1 MSPVRLSLSLI
12 VSSVFLCTAATAATL
27 RVDPAAPE
35 GGGPSGPWRRIQQ
48 ALNAAQPGD
57 VVELAAGSYLEDVKS
72 VRDGRPG
79 QPIIIRGPAD
89 AVVRGAVAGRMIEIN
104 HDYIELHG
112 FTLDGRHASE
122 ERVESYR
129 DKLLYVV
136 AAAPDGNVEGVRVV
150 GMTFRNAGG
159 ECLRL
164 RYSTK
169 RTEVANSTFERCGVY
184 DFVFNDDRKLKPK
197 NGGGVYIGT
206 APEQV
211 GDWGVPDDRPDNSDE
226 NWIHHNTFNTQSN
239 QCVEIK
245 EGSSRNIVEHNRCT
259 GQRDRHEAGLGSRG
273 NHNVFRY
280 NIVYGN
286 KGAGIRVGGDG
297 KTDGIHNDIYENVL
311 RDNEAG
317 AIKVQRMPQGRICG
331 NRSENNRGGAA
342 VGDYRDDI
350 RPLRACQTPVAS
362 RKSREASIRPSTR

>member
-1 MSPVRLSLSLI
+1 
-12 VSSVFLCTAATAATL
+12 
-27 RVDPAAPE
+27 
-35 GGGPSGPWRRIQQ
+35 
-48 ALNAAQPGD
+48 
-57 VVELAAGSYLEDVKS
+57 
-72 VRDGRPG
+72 
-79 QPIIIRGPAD
+79 
-89 AVVRGAVAGRMIEIN
+89 MIEIN

-112 FTLDGRHASE
+112 FTLDGRHAPE

-136 AAAPDGNVEGVRVV
+136 AAAPGGSVEGVRVI

-184 DFVFNDDRKLKPK
+184 DFVFNDDLRLKPK

-211 GDWGVPDDRPDNSDE
+211 GNWGVPDEHPDNSDE

-273 NHNVFRY
+273 NNNVFRY

-286 KGAGIRVGGDG
+286 RGAGIRVGGDG
-297 KTDGIHNDIYENVL
+297 KTDGIHNDIYANVL

-331 NRSENNRGGAA
+331 NKSENNRGGAA